1 MAVQTNKVA
10 GRRHLNFTCYQDILD
25 DVHAL
30 ASRPTRA
37 LGNWSLGKICRHLAI
52 AMDMAIDGSDFKPN
66 VFVRTAG
73 RLLKKRFLT
82 RPLSPGFRLSKK
94 AAFLIPSDADT
105 AEGIAELERA
115 IERLTTALSQTASPI
130 RSSDRSRATSGTR
143 SRFATRRCIWAL
155 SCRSECVRPGNPAFW
170 TSHPTRL
177 GACLPAFA
185 PISG

>member
-30 ASRPTRA
+30 ASGPTRA

-66 VFVRTAG
+66 VLIRTVA
-73 RLLKKRFLT
+73 RLLKKRYLT
-82 RPLSPGFRLSKK
+82 RPLSPGVRLPKK

-115 IERLTTALSQTASPI
+115 IDRLQRIP
-130 RSSDRSRATSGTR
+130 DRKPHPFFGPLTR
-143 SRFATRRCIWAL
+143 DEWDQITFRHSAM
-155 SCRSECVRPGNPAFW
+155 
-170 TSHPTRL
+170 HL
-177 GACLPAFA
+177 GFIVPE
-185 PISG
+185 

>member
-1 MAVQTNKVA
+1 MAVSTNKVS

-30 ASRPTRA
+30 ASGPTRA

-52 AMDMAIDGSDFKPN
+52 AMDMAIDGTDFKPN
-66 VFVRTAG
+66 IFVRTAG
-73 RLLKKRFLT
+73 RLLKNRFLT

-115 IERLTTALSQTASPI
+115 IDRLATISERKPHPFFGPLTRDEWDQITFRHSAM
-130 RSSDRSRATSGTR
+130 
-143 SRFATRRCIWAL
+143 
-155 SCRSECVRPGNPAFW
+155 
-170 TSHPTRL
+170 HL
-177 GACLPAFA
+177 GFIVPE
-185 PISG
+185 